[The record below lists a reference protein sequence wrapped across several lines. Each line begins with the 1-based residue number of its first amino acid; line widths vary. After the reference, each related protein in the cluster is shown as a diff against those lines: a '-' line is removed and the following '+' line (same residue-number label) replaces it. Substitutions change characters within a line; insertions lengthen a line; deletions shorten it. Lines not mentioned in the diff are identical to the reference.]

1 MDKTTFISLLKNP
14 ENAGKEHINDIREM
28 SVFYPYFAFP
38 HFLLAK
44 QLKTRQDVNAE
55 QYAQIASL
63 YVADIRWFYYY
74 LYPELIPLSVK
85 QASTP
90 RLPGDYFSMIEMIER
105 QGGDTKTTLRS
116 LAERL
121 KAAQNI
127 VIDDKTKKQPVTVKL
142 QKDGKT
148 GLPNHSAED
157 KEEISEELVQKQIT
171 ERKYHEAIETLRQL
185 NLLYPKKSIYFA
197 AQIRFLEKV
206 IENSHK

>member
-14 ENAGKEHINDIREM
+14 ENAGKEHIDDIREM
-28 SVFYPYFAFP
+28 SAFYPYFAFP
-38 HFLLAK
+38 HILLAK

-121 KAAQNI
+121 KSAQNI
-127 VIDDKTKKQPVTVKL
+127 IIDEKPNKQPVAAE
-142 QKDGKT
+142 QKKDELT
-148 GLPNHSAED
+148 NH
-157 KEEISEELVQKQIT
+157 KEKISEELAQKQIK
-171 ERKYHEAIETLRQL
+171 EKKYHEAIETLQQL
-185 NLLYPKKSIYFA
+185 NLLYPKKSVYFA

-206 IENSHK
+206 IENLHK